1 MHFNIQSLQKKS
13 RFWPIKRGEG
23 PWPGLIMAIL
33 CFFLYNRK
41 IQADRWPAQIE
52 AIAENRFAPQ
62 FVHNLHSQCCSTS
75 KIEPLFKIPENL
87 LVLLDNIAPLLNL
100 EKVVGHVESHDADH
114 RWQVCNNWTKKTFSL
129 VLSNVVWLSLVW
141 IGHKLSEY
149 ILFWGFLISWC
160 MGSSVGCC

>member
-1 MHFNIQSLQKKS
+1 
-13 RFWPIKRGEG
+13 
-23 PWPGLIMAIL
+23 MAIL

-87 LVLLDNIAPLLNL
+87 LVLLDNIAPLLKL
-100 EKVVGHVESHDADH
+100 EKSFVGHVESHDADH
-114 RWQVCNNWTKKTFSL
+114 MWQVYNNWTKETFSL
-129 VLSNVVWLSLVW
+129 VLSNVVWSGLVW
-141 IGHKLSEY
+141 CGLVH
-149 ILFWGFLISWC
+149 
-160 MGSSVGCC
+160 SSY